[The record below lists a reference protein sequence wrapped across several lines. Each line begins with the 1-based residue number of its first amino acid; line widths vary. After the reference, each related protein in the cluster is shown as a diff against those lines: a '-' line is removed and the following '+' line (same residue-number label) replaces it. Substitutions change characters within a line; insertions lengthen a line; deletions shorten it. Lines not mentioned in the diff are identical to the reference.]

1 MGRLALRAPAVSPA
15 AHSTTATET
24 VRPHPPLQAHTTT
37 DSPLTLPTLV
47 GGVGVGATAVSS
59 GENDPGD
66 EENAP
71 DGEQSDRYQ
80 RVRDHDAGSDHA
92 RCDDVKDS
100 SLVHSRDT
108 CGIDKT
114 PWVFRDD
121 GPSLGLPDRVL
132 CLVTA
137 AFRSTQAESRGFGR
151 WRHCAL
157 FHVHRGTRLLFS
169 DDDQPQTV
177 SESSHLRFFPYEEPY
192 PNQREAMDRVANA
205 LDRGQDV
212 LFEGAPGTGKTLSA
226 LVPALEHAR
235 EHDRTVVITTNV
247 HQQMRQFVE
256 DARAI
261 TRTEPIRAVVFKGK
275 SAMCHIDVDYQ
286 ACQTL
291 RDTTRELVETE
302 AEVAELAARQ
312 RELLAESREGDAG
325 AAATREAIM
334 DELDEV
340 EAELDGFEATN
351 VCDHYHNN
359 LTHDTDEFFG
369 WLFEDVR
376 TPEDVYEY
384 ADERELCGY
393 ELLKEGMEGVD
404 LVVCN
409 YHHLLDPNIREQFF
423 RWIDRDPS
431 DIVTVLDEAH
441 NVEDAA
447 REHATRTLTENTLDA
462 AVEEIEDSDDSR
474 ATAAANVIEAFRE
487 ALVTTYDEALGF
499 GAREGIGENWEDVAI
514 ANDDRRDDL
523 TLSFLDR
530 YEGRGI
536 DTETELAVQLGRAFY
551 EEYERQYRE
560 GETTSRKESAT
571 LQAAR
576 FVATWME
583 DGPALGQHPVV
594 SVRRDAGT
602 DEVYGRAELY
612 TCIPRSV
619 TATLFDE
626 VAASVLMSA
635 TLRPFDVT
643 EDVLG
648 VENVATL
655 AYGMAYPEANRRT
668 FAVDTPPLFASERND
683 PETQEAVT
691 GLLRD
696 AIRFTP
702 GNTLAFFPSY
712 GEAER
717 YYERLGGDAGFRGT
731 ASDGSG
737 TNAGSLY
744 LDGSGADEEQLRR
757 AFVASENAT
766 LFTSLWGTLA
776 EGVSFDDTDARTV
789 VVVGV
794 PYPHLSDRM
803 EAVQEAYNRAFADR
817 DRARDPGWAYAVE
830 IPTIRKTRQALGRV
844 VRGPDDFGVRILAD
858 RRYTTADMGKYSVR
872 AAFPPEEREEL
883 LDVDP
888 EKLKFAMLN
897 FYGDHDAYD
906 GAPPEP

>member
-1 MGRLALRAPAVSPA
+1 
-15 AHSTTATET
+15 
-24 VRPHPPLQAHTTT
+24 
-37 DSPLTLPTLV
+37 
-47 GGVGVGATAVSS
+47 
-59 GENDPGD
+59 
-66 EENAP
+66 
-71 DGEQSDRYQ
+71 
-80 RVRDHDAGSDHA
+80 
-92 RCDDVKDS
+92 
-100 SLVHSRDT
+100 
-108 CGIDKT
+108 
-114 PWVFRDD
+114 
-121 GPSLGLPDRVL
+121 LPDADEAR
-132 CLVTA
+132 
-137 AFRSTQAESRGFGR
+137 R
-151 WRHCAL
+151 
-157 FHVHRGTRLLFS
+157 
-169 DDDQPQTV
+169 V
-177 SESSHLRFFPYEEPY
+177 SESPHLRFFPYEEPY

-205 LDRGQDV
+205 LSRGQDV

-235 EHDRTVVITTNV
+235 ENDRTVVITTNV

-275 SAMCHIDVDYQ
+275 SSMCHIGVDYQ
-286 ACQTL
+286 ECQTL
-291 RDTTRELVETE
+291 RDTTRSMAETE
-302 AEVAELAARQ
+302 AEKRELETRQ

-325 AAATREAIM
+325 AAEAREAVM
-334 DELDEV
+334 EELDDL
-340 EAELDGFEATN
+340 EAKLDEFESTN
-351 VCDHYHNN
+351 VCERYHNN
-359 LTHDTDEFFG
+359 LTRNTDGFFE

-384 ADERELCGY
+384 AEERDLCGY

-409 YHHLLDPNIREQFF
+409 YHHLLDANIREQFF

-431 DIVTVLDEAH
+431 EVITVFDEAH

-447 REHATRTLTENTLDA
+447 REHASRSLTENTLDA
-462 AVEEIEDSDDSR
+462 ALEELDDSDDSR
-474 ATAAANVIEAFRE
+474 ADPAENVLSTFRD
-487 ALVTTYDEALGF
+487 ALVDAYDDALGF
-499 GAREGIGENWEDVAI
+499 GARESVGESWEDVSI

-523 TLSFLDR
+523 TLAFLER

-536 DTETELAVQLGRAFY
+536 DTELELAVQLGKAID
-551 EEYERQYRE
+551 EEYERAYRE
-560 GETTSRKESAT
+560 GEATSRAECRT

-576 FVATWME
+576 FVSTWME
-583 DGPALGQHPVV
+583 EGTALGQYPVV
-594 SVRRDAGT
+594 SVRRDGGT

-619 TATLFDE
+619 TSTLFDE

-648 VENVATL
+648 LEDVATL
-655 AYGMAYPEANRRT
+655 AYGMGYPAENRRT
-668 FAVDTPPLFASERND
+668 YAVDTPPLFASERGD
-683 PETQEAVT
+683 PETQDAVA

-702 GNTLAFFPSY
+702 GNTLVFFPSY

-717 YYERLGGDAGFRGT
+717 YHERLGGDGGVTGA
-731 ASDGSG
+731 DL
-737 TNAGSLY
+737 GSLY
-744 LDGSGADEEQLRR
+744 LDGSGEDEETLRR
-757 AFVASENAT
+757 RFVASDDAA

-776 EGVSFDDTDARTV
+776 EGVSFDGDDARTV

-803 EAVQEAYNRAFADR
+803 EAVQDAYERAFGDR
-817 DRARDPGWAYAVE
+817 DRARDPGWSYAVE
-830 IPTIRKTRQALGRV
+830 IPTVRKTRQAIGRV
-844 VRGPDDFGVRILAD
+844 VRGPDDFGVRVLAD

-872 AAFPPEEREEL
+872 GAFPPEEREEL

-888 EKLKFAMLN
+888 EKLKFATLN
-897 FYGDHDAYD
+897 FYGDHDAYE
-906 GAPPEP
+906 GSPPQP

>member
-1 MGRLALRAPAVSPA
+1 M
-15 AHSTTATET
+15 
-24 VRPHPPLQAHTTT
+24 
-37 DSPLTLPTLV
+37 
-47 GGVGVGATAVSS
+47 
-59 GENDPGD
+59 
-66 EENAP
+66 
-71 DGEQSDRYQ
+71 
-80 RVRDHDAGSDHA
+80 
-92 RCDDVKDS
+92 
-100 SLVHSRDT
+100 
-108 CGIDKT
+108 
-114 PWVFRDD
+114 
-121 GPSLGLPDRVL
+121 
-132 CLVTA
+132 
-137 AFRSTQAESRGFGR
+137 
-151 WRHCAL
+151 
-157 FHVHRGTRLLFS
+157 
-169 DDDQPQTV
+169 
-177 SESSHLRFFPYEEPY
+177 SESAHLRFFPYEEPY

-275 SAMCHIDVDYQ
+275 SSMCHIDVDYQ
-286 ACQTL
+286 ECQTL
-291 RDTTRELVETE
+291 RDTTREMVETKGDLR
-302 AEVAELAARQ
+302 ELESRQ

-325 AAATREAIM
+325 AAEAREAVM
-334 DELDEV
+334 DELDEL
-340 EAELDGFEATN
+340 EEQLAAYEETN

-359 LTHDTDEFFG
+359 LVRDTDDFFA
-369 WLFEDVR
+369 WLFDDVR
-376 TPEDVYEY
+376 TPEDVYAY

-409 YHHLLDPNIREQFF
+409 YHHLLDPTIREQFF
-423 RWIDRDPS
+423 RWIDRDPAE
-431 DIVTVLDEAH
+431 IITVFDEAH

-447 REHATRTLTENTLDA
+447 RDHATRTLTENTLDA
-462 AVEEIEDSDDSR
+462 ALEELADSDDSR
-474 ATAAANVIEAFRE
+474 AEAAANVLGAFRD
-487 ALVTTYDEALGF
+487 ALVATYDEALGF
-499 GAREGIGENWEDVAI
+499 GAREGVGESWEDITI
-514 ANDDRRDDL
+514 ANEDRRDDL
-523 TLSFLDR
+523 TLNFLR
-530 YEGRGI
+530 GYEGAGI
-536 DTETELAVQLGRAFY
+536 DVELELAIQFGTALD
-551 EEYERQYRE
+551 EEYERRYRE
-560 GETTSRKESAT
+560 GETTSRAECRT

-576 FVATWME
+576 FVSTWMDE
-583 DGPALGQHPVV
+583 GTELGQYPVV

-612 TCIPRSV
+612 TCIPRTV
-619 TATLFDE
+619 TEQLFDE

-643 EDVLG
+643 KEVLGLEDV
-648 VENVATL
+648 ASL

-683 PETQEAVT
+683 PETQETVGT
-691 GLLRD
+691 LLRD

-717 YYERLGGDAGFRGT
+717 YYERLGGG
-731 ASDGSG
+731 SDGPTAGGSG
-737 TNAGSLY
+737 GGGLVGGDLGSLY
-744 LDGSGADEEQLRR
+744 LDGPGEDEERLRR
-757 AFVASENAT
+757 RFVEDDDAA
-766 LFTSLWGTLA
+766 LFTSLWGTLG
-776 EGVSFDDTDARTV
+776 EGVSFDADDARTV

-803 EAVQEAYNRAFADR
+803 EAVQKAYDRAFSDR
-817 DRARDPGWAYAVE
+817 DRARDPGWSYAVE
-830 IPTIRKTRQALGRV
+830 IPTIRKTRQAIGRV
-844 VRGPDDFGVRILAD
+844 IRGPDDFGVRILAD

-872 AAFPPEEREEL
+872 SAFPPEEREEL
-883 LDVDP
+883 IDIDP

-906 GAPPEP
+906 GPPPEP

>member
-1 MGRLALRAPAVSPA
+1 M
-15 AHSTTATET
+15 
-24 VRPHPPLQAHTTT
+24 
-37 DSPLTLPTLV
+37 
-47 GGVGVGATAVSS
+47 
-59 GENDPGD
+59 
-66 EENAP
+66 
-71 DGEQSDRYQ
+71 
-80 RVRDHDAGSDHA
+80 
-92 RCDDVKDS
+92 
-100 SLVHSRDT
+100 
-108 CGIDKT
+108 
-114 PWVFRDD
+114 
-121 GPSLGLPDRVL
+121 
-132 CLVTA
+132 
-137 AFRSTQAESRGFGR
+137 
-151 WRHCAL
+151 
-157 FHVHRGTRLLFS
+157 
-169 DDDQPQTV
+169 

-192 PNQREAMDRVANA
+192 PNQREAMGRIANA

-261 TRTEPIRAVVFKGK
+261 TRTEAIRAVVFKGK
-275 SAMCHIDVDYQ
+275 SSMCHIDVDYQ
-286 ACQTL
+286 ECQTL
-291 RDTTRELVETE
+291 RDTTRELVDTE
-302 AEVAELAARQ
+302 REVAELEARQ

-325 AAATREAIM
+325 AAEAREAIM
-334 DELDEV
+334 NELNDAEGELDE
-340 EAELDGFEATN
+340 FEATN
-351 VCDHYHNN
+351 VCEHYHNN
-359 LTHDTDEFFG
+359 LTRDTDEFFG

-376 TPEDVYEY
+376 TPDDVYAY
-384 ADERELCGY
+384 ADERDLCGY

-423 RWIDRDPS
+423 RWIDRDPA
-431 DIVTVLDEAH
+431 DIVTVFDEAH

-447 REHATRTLTENTLDA
+447 RKHATRTLTENTLDS
-462 AVEEIEDSDDSR
+462 AVEEVTDSDDSR
-474 ATAAANVIEAFRE
+474 ATAAENVLTAFRD
-487 ALVTTYDEALGF
+487 ALVETYDDALGF
-499 GAREGIGENWEDVAI
+499 GAREGVGENWEDVAI

-523 TLSFLDR
+523 TLAFLNR
-530 YEGRGI
+530 YAGRGI
-536 DTETELAVQLGRAFY
+536 DTETELAVQLGQALD

-583 DGPALGQHPVV
+583 DGTALGQYPVV

-619 TATLFDE
+619 TSALFDE

-648 VENVATL
+648 LEDVATL

-668 FAVDTPPLFASERND
+668 FAVDIPPLFASERND
-683 PETQEAVT
+683 PETQEAVD

-717 YYERLGGDAGFRGT
+717 YYERLGGASEVVDA
-731 ASDGSG
+731 DL
-737 TNAGSLY
+737 GSLY
-744 LDGSGADEEQLRR
+744 LDGSSEDEERLRR
-757 AFVASENAT
+757 EFVASENGT

-776 EGVSFDDTDARTV
+776 EGVSFDADDARTV

-803 EAVQEAYNRAFADR
+803 EAVQEAYDRAFADR

-830 IPTIRKTRQALGRV
+830 IPTIRKTRQAVGRV

-872 AAFPPEEREEL
+872 GAFPPEEREEL

-906 GAPPEP
+906 GDPPTP